1 MRILIVDDENGKKVE
16 WIKEI
21 LKEKNIEYEQS
32 LNFNEAYEKILSG
45 NIDGIILDMNF
56 SLSEYS
62 ESKGREGIMLLKKI
76 KHRNMQIPIIGNS
89 TIRFPTSNEYPFLKG
104 QLDGYETIDGRNTLI
119 KFLESIEEQS

>member
-32 LNFNEAYEKILSG
+32 LNFNEAYKKILSG